1 MAREEKKRVE
11 LRTVDEEVAPVVEV
25 VRLRSPETGHSP
37 EDETP
42 IRLGPS
48 QAGEPPSRLD
58 LPSREEIELRTHQ
71 PGVDALLE
79 TELIGPEFTEDSWGA
94 GSTRRHPIPW
104 GWFAL
109 IGLAIASALVWSL
122 TRVEKAD
129 VRMEQ
134 IRQETE
140 SVLAM
145 EEFEEKE
152 ASQLID
158 RIEEAMRTFFSATT
172 VDSMALRVRQPE
184 RV

>member
-71 PGVDALLE
+71 PGVDALIE

-122 TRVEKAD
+122 
-129 VRMEQ
+129 
-134 IRQETE
+134 
-140 SVLAM
+140 
-145 EEFEEKE
+145 
-152 ASQLID
+152 ASSQPEMDSSCQPPPCL
-158 RIEEAMRTFFSATT
+158 RTFAGCGA
-172 VDSMALRVRQPE
+172 DLQANRRACAKGLLP
-184 RV
+184 